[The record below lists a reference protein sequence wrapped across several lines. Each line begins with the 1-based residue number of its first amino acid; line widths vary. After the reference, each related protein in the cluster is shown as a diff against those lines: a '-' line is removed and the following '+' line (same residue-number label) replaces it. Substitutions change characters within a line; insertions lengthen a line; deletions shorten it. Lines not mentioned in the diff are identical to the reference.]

1 MRPGTQMTHKM
12 DSKISMA
19 TLVLFLL
26 ITLKV
31 SWAQTNVSVT
41 QTTPVHNITAS
52 PTTLPTE
59 GSGVT
64 REANSTQE
72 ATLAEQTTN
81 QQTLT
86 SNSVKNATLGTSPKA
101 TSTPS
106 PTTTTRG
113 VPRPTYDP
121 KWDNDFKYDYESLR
135 CAGLIIAA
143 VLFVMGI
150 LTISCGK
157 MCRLPKCRKRSSKS
171 YRVVQG

>member
-12 DSKISMA
+12 DSKVSMI
-19 TLVLFLL
+19 VRMKDCR
-26 ITLKV
+26 LKV

-86 SNSVKNATLGTSPKA
+86 SNSVKNATLGTSPKVQQ
-101 TSTPS
+101 SNLNP
-106 PTTTTRG
+106 
-113 VPRPTYDP
+113 YFLLLYIDP